1 MTSEWVFNMSG
12 SHPGEKINMKQD
24 PVHNL
29 EGWFF
34 FFFAP
39 HRLRYVEGCSVR
51 MTFSFVLP
59 KVHGCI
65 GTENEAEEEITS
77 IGKIAS

>member
-1 MTSEWVFNMSG
+1 MSVG
-12 SHPGEKINMKQD
+12 YVRQSSWGKNKYETRPCAQSGRMI
-24 PVHNL
+24 
-29 EGWFF
+29 F